1 MNKPYI
7 GITGPVTEPEVKLMV
22 KEFGQAGYSLASP
35 HIPMIG
41 YLVSYKTLNGQ
52 PTENRRYTKVE
63 DLHKLFDAAEG
74 KVLTMVHYN
83 TKETST
89 LASQIGKIFTLP
101 YIWNKCR
108 ALQLNVIWP
117 PLDQVRLIKYIFPE
131 LQIVFQASHKA
142 TKDKT
147 PAQIASGIKAYG
159 DAISYVLIDPSAG
172 RGLEFNLEKSAQ
184 LYQELKE
191 HCPDLIIGFAGG
203 FTGENVESR
212 LTDLVL
218 MTQAEDFCIDA
229 EGGLR
234 DKLTS
239 AYGDDLLNPTKVRNY
254 LQNASKALK

>member
-142 TKDKT
+142 TKDKRESFY
-147 PAQIASGIKAYG
+147 IACF
-159 DAISYVLIDPSAG
+159 P
-172 RGLEFNLEKSAQ
+172 
-184 LYQELKE
+184 
-191 HCPDLIIGFAGG
+191 
-203 FTGENVESR
+203 
-212 LTDLVL
+212 
-218 MTQAEDFCIDA
+218 
-229 EGGLR
+229 
-234 DKLTS
+234 
-239 AYGDDLLNPTKVRNY
+239 
-254 LQNASKALK
+254 